1 MLTEDNGVIADNR
14 NSCELEQFL
23 KDNDAFGAIEQN
35 NKQQNS

>member
-1 MLTEDNGVIADNR
+1 MLTEDNGVIADGV
-14 NSCELEQFL
+14 NSCELEQSL